1 MRLNNS
7 SDKTPCP
14 QYAVH
19 HPGLRHQQL
28 RKQAAPQVATVV
40 NSNIKE
46 IKKCKRSLAA
56 SVLGV
61 DNPQPSKL
69 QEINRTTARIV
80 VVDIIM
86 RK

>member
-19 HPGLRHQQL
+19 HPGRRHQQL
-28 RKQAAPQVATVV
+28 RKQVAPRAATVV

-46 IKKCKRSLAA
+46 TKKSKRSLAA
-56 SVLGV
+56 NVLGV
-61 DNPQPSKL
+61 DNPQPIKL
-69 QEINRTTARIV
+69 QEINRTMARIV
-80 VVDIIM
+80 VVDITM